1 MMTLAGYLA
10 ELGPL
15 LEQLE
20 AALAGGASDV
30 SPGQLFGWRTRARL
44 IEDKLHQAAKP
55 PRVKGEGEIEDVVP
69 PAPALTGSAL
79 GRAQQ
84 ALPHAN
90 GLREALQNRKLKVA
104 LDAARAIERLVA

>member
-1 MMTLAGYLA
+1 MTLAGYLV

-20 AALAGGASDV
+20 AAVAGGADV

-55 PRVKGEGEIEDVVP
+55 PREKSEGEIADIVP
-69 PAPALTGSAL
+69 PAPSLTGAAL

-90 GLREALQNRKLKVA
+90 GLREALQNRRFRIA
-104 LDAARAIERLVA
+104 LDAARTIGRLTS